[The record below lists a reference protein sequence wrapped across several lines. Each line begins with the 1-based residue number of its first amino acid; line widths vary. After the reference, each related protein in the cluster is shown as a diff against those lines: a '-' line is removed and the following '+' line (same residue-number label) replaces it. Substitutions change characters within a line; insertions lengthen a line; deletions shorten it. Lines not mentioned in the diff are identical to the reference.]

1 LIDSIIST
9 FEDSIAASDD
19 ETTIGSESTSRTT
32 RGRLLLQ
39 FLGSVVG
46 VSVVSPS
53 EDDAEMVEVER
64 CLFRIAIL
72 CLRANAASLVAM
84 SCVAIAMSKSAWRTE

>member
-1 LIDSIIST
+1 MIDSIISSG
-9 FEDSIAASDD
+9 EDFVVASDD
-19 ETTIGSESTSRTT
+19 ETIIGSDSRAT

-39 FLGSVVG
+39 FLPSVG

-53 EDDAEMVEVER
+53 EDDVETVEVER

-72 CLRANAASLVAM
+72 CLRASAASLDAV
-84 SCVAIAMSKSAWRTE
+84 SCSAIAMSKSARRN

>member
-1 LIDSIIST
+1 MIST
-9 FEDSIAASDD
+9 GEDSVAAQDD
-19 ETTIGSESTSRTT
+19 ETSIGSDSDSRTT

-39 FLGSVVG
+39 FFGSVVD

-72 CLRANAASLVAM
+72 CLRANAASLVAV
-84 SCVAIAMSKSAWRTE
+84 SCDAIAMSKSARRTE